1 MRTHSHTNRDSY
13 LFRHNVDG
21 NGSTITLLRSK
32 SFECNVILQQEPLP
46 ATDADI
52 DQIVR
57 IRRCQLRGCTKVVP
71 LNVEPERGSGLQD
84 EDVENTLAPSPV
96 GIEGCYHDVS
106 QDMRGIAQAEIT
118 TADSK
123 L

>member
-1 MRTHSHTNRDSY
+1 MRIHSHTHHDSY

-21 NGSTITLLRSK
+21 NRSTITLLRSK
-32 SFECNVILQQEPLP
+32 SCECNVILQQQPLP

-52 DQIVR
+52 DQIIR
-57 IRRCQLRGCTKVVP
+57 IRRCQFRGCTKVVR

-84 EDVENTLAPSPV
+84 EDVENTPAPSPV
-96 GIEGCYHDVS
+96 GIGGCYHDVS
-106 QDMRGIAQAEIT
+106 QGMRGIAQAEIT

>member
-21 NGSTITLLRSK
+21 NGSTITLLRSNP
-32 SFECNVILQQEPLP
+32 FECNVILQQEPLP

-57 IRRCQLRGCTKVVP
+57 IRRCQLRGCTKVVR
-71 LNVEPERGSGLQD
+71 LNVEPERGSGLHD